1 MPELPE
7 VETTRRGIA
16 TIMPGRRLQRLVV
29 HESRMRW
36 PVPPE
41 LATLVAGQ
49 TVRSCERRG
58 KYLLLN
64 FDHGTMLIHLGM
76 SGSLRRAP
84 LDEPRRKHD
93 HVEWVFEHARF
104 LLHDPRRFGAVL
116 WHDASDGPLLSH
128 PLLAR
133 LGVEPLGPDF
143 NAALL
148 HSRLKGRRVPIKQA
162 LLAGDIVVGVGN
174 IYASEALFR
183 ARIHPTTPAGRV
195 SPQRCERLCQAI
207 KATLDDA
214 LTSGG
219 STLRDYV
226 NATGEPGSYFE
237 IHAAV
242 YAREKQPCRLC
253 TTPIRRIVQGQ
264 RATYYC
270 PRCQR
275 S

>member
-1 MPELPE
+1 M
-7 VETTRRGIA
+7 
-16 TIMPGRRLQRLVV
+16 V
-29 HESRMRW
+29 HEPRMRW
-36 PVPPE
+36 PVPPD
-41 LATLVAGQ
+41 LSARVAGQ
-49 TVRSCERRG
+49 LVQSCERRG

-64 FDHGTMLIHLGM
+64 FQHGTMIIHLGM
-76 SGSLRRAP
+76 SGSLRSAP

-93 HVEWVFEHARF
+93 HVEWLFDDARF

-116 WHDASDGPLLSH
+116 WHDALDGPLLAH

-133 LGVEPLGPDF
+133 LGVEPLGSDLSPAF
-143 NAALL
+143 L
-148 HSRLKGRRVPIKQA
+148 HSRLRGKRVAIKQA

-183 ARIHPTTPAGRV
+183 SRIHPKTPAGRL
-195 SPQRCERLCQAI
+195 SLERCERLCQAI
-207 KATLDDA
+207 RATLNDA

-226 NATGEPGSYFE
+226 NATGQPGSYFE

-242 YAREKQPCRLC
+242 YDREKQPCKRC
-253 TTPIRRIVQGQ
+253 QTPIRRIVQGQ

-275 S
+275 H

>member
-16 TIMPGRRLQRLVV
+16 TIMPGRPLRKLAV
-29 HESRMRW
+29 HEPRMRW
-36 PVPPE
+36 PVPADLSE
-41 LATLVAGQ
+41 RVANRIVQ
-49 TVRSCERRG
+49 SCERRG

-64 FDHGTMLIHLGM
+64 FDHGTMIIHLGM
-76 SGSLRRAP
+76 SGSLRRVR

-93 HVEWVFEHARF
+93 HIEWLFDDARF

-116 WHDASDGPLLSH
+116 WHDSSDGPLLAH

-133 LGVEPLGPDF
+133 LGIEPFGPELTPAF
-143 NAALL
+143 L
-148 HSRLKGRRVPIKQA
+148 HARFKGKRVNIKQA

-183 ARIHPTTPAGRV
+183 ARIHPGTPAGRL
-195 SPQRCERLCQAI
+195 SLQRCERLCEAI
-207 KATLDDA
+207 RATLGDA

-226 NATGEPGSYFE
+226 NATGAPGSYFE

-242 YAREKQPCRLC
+242 YDRENKPCKVC
-253 TTPIRRIVQGQ
+253 GSGIRRMVQGQ

-275 S
+275 Y